1 MFAPLHFIGRP
12 PDRPLHKDCDLRWA
26 CRSDNGVPFASPN
39 ALFNFPKLSVWWL
52 RLGVAVKRTA
62 VGRVL
67 KRKSS

>member
-1 MFAPLHFIGRP
+1 MDIKLGGDEARFEGKGRP
-12 PDRPLHKDCDLRWA
+12 ALGLPLRRPLRQ
-26 CRSDNGVPFASPN
+26 PN